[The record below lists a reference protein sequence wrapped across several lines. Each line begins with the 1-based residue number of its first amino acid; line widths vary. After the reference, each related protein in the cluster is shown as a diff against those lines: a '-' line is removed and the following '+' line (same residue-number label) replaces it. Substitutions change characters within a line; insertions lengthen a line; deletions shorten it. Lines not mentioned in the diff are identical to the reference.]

1 MLNQYAAYNIGTFF
15 MNCMYC
21 VSVCIEREL
30 KGSFKICFFFSKI
43 KPPKSKIFRFIHSIW
58 FSRFSLS
65 E

>member
-21 VSVCIEREL
+21 VSVCIERVL

-43 KPPKSKIFRFIHSIW
+43 KPPK
-58 FSRFSLS
+58 
-65 E
+65 